1 MSATSTPPLP
11 SCPHDSTNEDSRM
24 TEWPS
29 GARTPSGTD
38 EATIPQ
44 PVASPEDQRLV
55 AALRAGDEAAFA
67 GLVDRYGG
75 SMLRLAMTW
84 VSTRAVAEEV
94 VQETWL
100 GVLQGLDRFEG
111 RSSLKT
117 WMFRILSNTA
127 KKRAVREGR
136 SIPVSSFAEPGEERD
151 ESGLD
156 PSRFRGPHG
165 GHPGSWAIPP
175 RSWDRIPEDQLLSAE
190 TLERVR
196 EAIEA
201 LPPAQRQV
209 ITMRDVDGFTSA
221 EVCNVLALSETNQR
235 VILHRARGRVRRA
248 LERYL
253 DEADGAG
260 TQEPREP

>member
-1 MSATSTPPLP
+1 MTDTASAPGETTAVEP
-11 SCPHDSTNEDSRM
+11 
-24 TEWPS
+24 
-29 GARTPSGTD
+29 A
-38 EATIPQ
+38 ATGD
-44 PVASPEDQRLV
+44 ASPEEQRLL
-55 AALRAGDEAAFA
+55 AALRDGGEAAFA
-67 GLVDRYGG
+67 ELVDRYGG

-100 GVLQGLDRFEG
+100 GVLNGLDRFEG

-136 SIPVSSFAEPGEERD
+136 SIPVSSFAEPGDERD
-151 ESGLD
+151 EPAVEGW
-156 PSRFRGPHG
+156 RFAGPEGRYRGG
-165 GHPGSWAIPP
+165 WTVPP

-190 TLERVR
+190 TLRHVR
-196 EAIEA
+196 EAIDA
-201 LPPAQRQV
+201 LPPVHRQV
-209 ITMRDVDGFTSA
+209 ITMRDVDGFSSA
-221 EVCNVLALSETNQR
+221 EVCNVLELSDTNQR

-253 DEADGAG
+253 DPGLDLDEDLGEDGTGGIAG
-260 TQEPREP
+260 TPGVGT